1 MLDTKLEMLWPRLQD
16 NTQIMVSWISA
27 ALENSGDKALT
38 VLAGQTWPELL
49 GALFQASQSADAG
62 QREGAFRIFATTPG
76 IIETQHEAAVQ
87 EVFAKGFKDEDVNVR
102 AFQNRLLT
110 PTNELC
116 IGQTSRRGSFLFIF
130 QIH

>member
-1 MLDTKLEMLWPRLQD
+1 MLWLRSQD

-27 ALENSGDKALT
+27 ALEKFWEQSLT
-38 VLAGQTWPELL
+38 ILAGQSWPELL

-87 EVFAKGFKDEDVNVR
+87 EVFAKGFKDENVNVR
-102 AFQNRLLT
+102 DCWKS
-110 PTNELC
+110 TNN
-116 IGQTSRRGSFLFIF
+116 SN
-130 QIH
+130 